1 MIEKSYIKR
10 NDAKINTKQ
19 LELNII
25 QYFNKTY
32 VNKNYINCKIFK
44 KKWWYNWNILYF
56 FFKDM
61 SLLEYV
67 NKTNNIYKN
76 LLFLKKEKFIRISNK
91 IINKIDINTSSIN
104 SS

>member
-44 KKWWYNWNILYF
+44 KK
-56 FFKDM
+56 
-61 SLLEYV
+61 
-67 NKTNNIYKN
+67 
-76 LLFLKKEKFIRISNK
+76 
-91 IINKIDINTSSIN
+91 
-104 SS
+104 